1 MVIAP
6 SRQSSVQ
13 SSAIAEPPYHLFQS
27 GPVAGLQIQLR
38 GSGKALAQDFGLAF
52 EVALQ
57 GVLLGLYFIPGRSY
71 RDQRKPVINGT
82 INLRLKM
89 RIVSCGE
96 GG

>member
-6 SRQSSVQ
+6 SVQ

-27 GPVAGLQIQLR
+27 WPVAGLQIQLR
-38 GSGKALAQDFGLAF
+38 GSGKALAQDFG
-52 EVALQ
+52 
-57 GVLLGLYFIPGRSY
+57 RSY
-71 RDQRKPVINGT
+71 RDQRKPVMNGT

-96 GG
+96 DG